1 MFVIADRS
9 NCRPVRCVV
18 NVVNVCQ
25 IIYNVARC
33 LLMSCLTEY
42 FLCATNRLRDYF
54 QKFAFASFMTFTTTF
69 VDSLS
74 FLQSPVC
81 HYVLA
86 VIPIIPKK
94 STVSNSVTILVLFL

>member
-1 MFVIADRS
+1 
-9 NCRPVRCVV
+9 
-18 NVVNVCQ
+18 
-25 IIYNVARC
+25 
-33 LLMSCLTEY
+33 
-42 FLCATNRLRDYF
+42 
-54 QKFAFASFMTFTTTF
+54 MTFTNTF